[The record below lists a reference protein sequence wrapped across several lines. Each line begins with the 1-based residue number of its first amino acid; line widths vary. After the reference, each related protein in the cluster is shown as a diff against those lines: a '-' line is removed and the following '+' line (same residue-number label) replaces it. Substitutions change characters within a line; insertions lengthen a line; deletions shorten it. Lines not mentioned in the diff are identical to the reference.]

1 MYDTEITGRRRTP
14 IWRAIAS
21 ALRADLA
28 EGRYRPGDKLP
39 TEAELARRFAVN
51 RHTVRHALSALA
63 EDGVVQSRRGAGT
76 FVRAVPTEYP
86 LGRRVRFHENL
97 MQAGRHPEKRVLT
110 VETRTATDGEARAL
124 DIAAGAAVCG
134 YRGMSLGDR
143 VPIALFES
151 VFPLDRLPG
160 IDRALA
166 ATSSVTEALARVGV
180 PDYTRLSTRLT
191 AIRADATQALHL
203 QMREGDP
210 LMRSTAVNVDLG
222 GVPVEFGRTWFAGDR
237 VTLTLGPEP

>member
-1 MYDTEITGRRRTP
+1 MNKHRIYLKKCQVMMKSLILKIIFVNYMP
-14 IWRAIAS
+14 IIQIYWTS
-21 ALRADLA
+21 TSQQ
-28 EGRYRPGDKLP
+28 K
-39 TEAELARRFAVN
+39 RFSKI
-51 RHTVRHALSALA
+51 L
-63 EDGVVQSRRGAGT
+63 
-76 FVRAVPTEYP
+76 
-86 LGRRVRFHENL
+86 
-97 MQAGRHPEKRVLT
+97 
-110 VETRTATDGEARAL
+110 
-124 DIAAGAAVCG
+124 I
-134 YRGMSLGDR
+134 MSLGDR